1 MSFIIKNMYYRIYM
15 SEYYKKNKE
24 IITQRNLNYYY
35 NNKDKVREKQNK
47 YFKYIYYPYK
57 RFNIKHR
64 VPPIREVKIETNV
77 TVYF

>member
-1 MSFIIKNMYYRIYM
+1 MYFLISNIYYKEYM

-35 NNKDKVREKQNK
+35 NNKEKIREIQNK

-57 RFNIKHR
+57 TKSA
-64 VPPIREVKIETNV
+64 TN
-77 TVYF
+77 